1 MKGYDEFSVT
11 KKKVIFII
19 INILL
24 LENSVLI
31 SYLNIKWGNENLW
44 EFKILKIN
52 PKKYKQALQD
62 AIELARK

>member
-62 AIELARK
+62 AIEFARK